1 MAEAFKEINEIKQ
14 IIDELGKLNV
24 NKKTEL
30 VKIRFISNI
39 EFFLGSKKQ
48 NS

>member
-1 MAEAFKEINEIKQ
+1 MTEAFKEINEIKQ

-30 VKIRFISNI
+30 VNNSFYLKI
-39 EFFLGSKKQ
+39 
-48 NS
+48 